1 VDSNAAAEAVREA
14 ERVVCRAQ
22 WRVWEELALDHLART
37 VGLARATLIPGSDVI
52 KLVSHDGKHLGHVR
66 RDTAREPGR
75 QWVAVRKD
83 QAQQIGAYVSAA
95 EAASAL
101 ARTCGC

>member
-14 ERVVCRAQ
+14 ERTVYRAQ

-37 VGLARATLIPGSDVI
+37 VGLARATRIPGSDVI
-52 KLVSHDGKHLGHVR
+52 QLVSYDGKHLGHVR
-66 RDTAREPGR
+66 RDSVREPGR
-75 QWVAVRKD
+75 RWVAVRKD
-83 QAQQIGAYVSAA
+83 QAQQVGVYVSAA
-95 EAASAL
+95 EAAAAL